1 MVTDRNAVRTLDD
14 CAAGLSRPIEGKLR
28 PEEFVTPSEKQPF
41 LYPPTPA

>member
-1 MVTDRNAVRTLDD
+1 MVTDCNAARTLDD
-14 CAAGLSRPIEGKLR
+14 YAAGLSRPTDGNLR